1 MMMGMSPTTRQLH
14 DAYAIANERY
24 AALGIDTERALD
36 TLGRVSISLH
46 CWQGDD
52 VAGFESPDA
61 ALGGGL
67 AATGNYPGKARNAD
81 ELRGDLDLV
90 YSLIPG
96 SHRLN
101 LHASYAETGGK
112 KVERNELQPEHFAA
126 WVDWA
131 KGGREGTN

>member
-1 MMMGMSPTTRQLH
+1 MIGTSPTTSQLE
-14 DAYAIANERY
+14 DAYALARERY
-24 AALGIDTERALD
+24 ARLGVGTDSALD
-36 TLGRVSISLH
+36 RFGQISLSIH

-67 AATGNYPGKARNAD
+67 AATGNYPGKARTAQ
-81 ELRGDLDLV
+81 ELRRDLDRV

-101 LHASYAETGGK
+101 LHAIYAETGGN
-112 KVERNELQPEHFAA
+112 KVKRDQLRPEHFAA
-126 WVDWA
+126 WV
-131 KGGREGTN
+131 E